1 MTFEE
6 VSDTEA
12 RVTLEGTARALDLL
26 NEDEIV
32 AGVDLSKLT
41 AGAHLVEIRQKHLN
55 LPVDIS
61 LSQVEPR
68 FIRISARKKEADS
81 SAREKE

>member
-1 MTFEE
+1 
-6 VSDTEA
+6 
-12 RVTLEGTARALDLL
+12 
-26 NEDEIV
+26 
-32 AGVDLSKLT
+32 
-41 AGAHLVEIRQKHLN
+41 LVEIRQKHLN